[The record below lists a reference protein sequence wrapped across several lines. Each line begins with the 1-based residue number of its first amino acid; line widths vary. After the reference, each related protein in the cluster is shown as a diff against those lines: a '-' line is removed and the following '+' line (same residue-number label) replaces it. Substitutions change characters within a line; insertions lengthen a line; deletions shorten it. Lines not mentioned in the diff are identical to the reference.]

1 MGSRPTHASL
11 ANCHLKNSHIEIMA
25 AIKVLNEK
33 MDLQTKAIQL
43 LASMYGQYFLIITIS
58 FPIEFLS
65 EL

>member
-1 MGSRPTHASL
+1 
-11 ANCHLKNSHIEIMA
+11 MA